1 MSFSPTPLQWA
12 GNLAIRNELSVQNW
26 CWQSLCFPRFVSFV
40 WKGRKKKKEERKA
53 NKNKSRISAAAVWN
67 NKWAT
72 MRCGFHFLPPPHFL
86 IQLFFYFSAL
96 ALGMTGAGALLW
108 WVTGTTCTL
117 FTRVQNVLV
126 PCYFPACWVTL
137 PLWSSMHTRWLSEL
151 ISVGPTPEVLTKR
164 VCSAVEVS
172 VICNPS
178 DVMHKVLTCTRF
190 SQGGWSTCGH
200 SHCVALL
207 LEFVLEHVEMGN
219 IMWISSDVIM
229 HCNYVILKSPE
240 MGY

>member
-1 MSFSPTPLQWA
+1 MNCQCRTDA
-12 GNLAIRNELSVQNW
+12 GRAFAFHALFH
-26 CWQSLCFPRFVSFV
+26 LC
-40 WKGRKKKKEERKA
+40 GREEKKKKEERKA

-72 MRCGFHFLPPPHFL
+72 MRCGFHFLPPPPPHFL

-96 ALGMTGAGALLW
+96 ALGTTGAGALLW